1 MLRCGSVRILV
12 GGASGLVGSALVP
25 ALRAHGHEV
34 HRLVRPQ
41 SAGPRSQG
49 DVEWDPSAGRV
60 DAIRLEGFDGVV
72 NLAGENIAD
81 HRWSPQVK
89 ERLMKSRVDST
100 GLLAS
105 TLARMPRPP
114 EVLVQASAI
123 GLYGDR
129 GEELLTETSGPGKGF
144 LPELCVAWEGAA
156 RPAVERGVRVAFL
169 RFGVVLSPRG
179 GALAKMLPPFQMG
192 VGGIVGDGRQWMSWL
207 AVDDAAGMIEHVL
220 LRPEVRGPVNAV
232 APTAI
237 PNREFT
243 YTLARVLGRP
253 AIVPVP
259 AFALRLMFGD
269 LADEALL
276 ASLRVA
282 PKVMRDDGY
291 EVLQPALEPALRH
304 LLGALAA

>member
-1 MLRCGSVRILV
+1 MRILV
-12 GGASGLVGSALVP
+12 GGASGLVGTTLVP
-25 ALRAHGHEV
+25 HLRAHGHEV
-34 HRLVRPQ
+34 HQLVRPQ
-41 SAGPRSQG
+41 SAGPRGQG
-49 DVEWDPSAGRV
+49 DVEWDPPAGRL
-60 DAIRLEGFDGVV
+60 DAIRLEGFDAIV

-81 HRWSPQVK
+81 RRWTPIVK
-89 ERLMKSRVDST
+89 ESLMKSRLEST
-100 GLLAS
+100 GLLAG

-114 EVLVQASAI
+114 QVLVQASAV

-129 GEELLTETSGPGKGF
+129 GEELLTETSGPGQGF
-144 LPELCVAWEGAA
+144 LPELCVAWEAAA
-156 RPAVERGVRVAFL
+156 RPALDRAVRVVFL

-192 VGGIVGDGRQWMSWL
+192 VGGVVGDGRQWMSWL
-207 AVDDAAGMIEHVL
+207 AVDDAAGMIEHVIL
-220 LRPEVRGPVNAV
+220 KQELRGPVNAV

-243 YTLARVLGRP
+243 KTLARVLDRP
-253 AIVPVP
+253 ALVPVP
-259 AFALRLMFGD
+259 AFALRLMYGD

-282 PKVMRDDGY
+282 PKVLRDDGY
-291 EVLQPALEPALRH
+291 EFLQPMLEPALRH